1 MEKVF
6 GAGNASV
13 NERQI
18 STLCN
23 NIENK
28 SILVSWINKLFLF
41 SFIKLILITFLKG
54 LVESL
59 STKIGLI
66 ETITQRVNQLNE
78 KKASIED
85 QEKIN
90 RVNEL
95 YLMVS
100 KWKDISA
107 TVPSIVERLTA
118 LNEIH
123 QKGQFFNAIYSFWIF
138 K

>member
-1 MEKVF
+1 M
-6 GAGNASV
+6 
-13 NERQI
+13 
-18 STLCN
+18 
-23 NIENK
+23 
-28 SILVSWINKLFLF
+28 
-41 SFIKLILITFLKG
+41 
-54 LVESL
+54 

-66 ETITQRVNQLNE
+66 DNQALEQVESRLQTITQRVNQLNE

-123 QKGQFFNAIYSFWIF
+123 QKGQFFNAIYSF
-138 K
+138 